1 MAKATVSAVSATTIA
16 KISKIEW
23 WNRPITWAIGAVIL
37 LACLVGFLAPSR
49 TPAASYEDAGFET
62 AVSAGDVQVTIT
74 CNNEGGRVD
83 VSGGHVRI
91 SDNQGIVN
99 VR

>member
-1 MAKATVSAVSATTIA
+1 MAKANVAAVSAT
-16 KISKIEW
+16 KIQW
-23 WNRPITWAIGAVIL
+23 WNRPITWAIGAAIL
-37 LACLVGFLAPSR
+37 LVCLLGFLAPSR

-62 AVSAGDVQVTIT
+62 AVSDGDMMVTIT
-74 CNNEGGRVD
+74 CNSVGGKVD

-91 SDNQGIVN
+91 SDNQGVVN

>member
-1 MAKATVSAVSATTIA
+1 MAKATVAAVSATT
-16 KISKIEW
+16 ISKIEW
-23 WNRPITWAIGAVIL
+23 WNRPITWAVGSLLL

-49 TPAASYEDAGFET
+49 TPASYEATE
-62 AVSAGDVQVTIT
+62 VSAFEGADDGDVQVTIT
-74 CNNEGGRVD
+74 CNSVGGKVD

-91 SDNQGIVN
+91 SDNQGVVN